1 MLSSQRC
8 DLYRFKRV
16 LAIDHQCFC
25 SCFEQK
31 DSTCVASL
39 LPPPSPFSAFCI
51 FFLILSWSFICNR
64 LNSRRWRVSLIQMFS
79 ERPLANRGLASARE
93 AARQRL
99 QQRLRCAAADCL
111 AKHFFGLRESSA
123 FSESCKSFPHG
134 HDSSSRC
141 TVSPNGAII
150 EKTLTPLSCA
160 E

>member
-1 MLSSQRC
+1 MIISA
-8 DLYRFKRV
+8 FV
-16 LAIDHQCFC
+16 F
-25 SCFEQK
+25 
-31 DSTCVASL
+31 ASNTIFTPAL
-39 LPPPSPFSAFCI
+39 QAFSHRRPHSPPSV
-51 FFLILSWSFICNR
+51 FFLVISWSLFCNR

-150 EKTLTPLSCA
+150 EKTLTPLSRA

>member
-1 MLSSQRC
+1 MYLLRTKYLHLRC
-8 DLYRFKRV
+8 K
-16 LAIDHQCFC
+16 
-25 SCFEQK
+25 
-31 DSTCVASL
+31 
-39 LPPPSPFSAFCI
+39 PSPTAVPI
-51 FFLILSWSFICNR
+51 LRLLYFFLIISWSFGCNR

>member
-1 MLSSQRC
+1 MDQKHSFC
-8 DLYRFKRV
+8 
-16 LAIDHQCFC
+16 ACFG
-25 SCFEQK
+25 QK
-31 DSTCVASL
+31 DSTCRASL
-39 LPPPSPFSAFCI
+39 LPPPSPVSASLQFFFSFHVLA
-51 FFLILSWSFICNR
+51 LSVK
-64 LNSRRWRVSLIQMFS
+64 SRRWRVSLIQMFS

-150 EKTLTPLSCA
+150 EKTLTTVSRA